1 MTSSDSELSRI
12 SKELKH
18 LSLKRQQLL
27 DRKKILCIFEELKNR
42 AEFTQTE
49 ETTSSKH
56 EIDRIDQ
63 TLKQLCEK
71 KADLQK
77 IHDNIVEA
85 KEQRDINKEVK
96 SGSVEKVVPQGPESS
111 VFYIV
116 CPPDFSA
123 PEVILDLERLPS
135 YPCKTQCP
143 ECRQFI
149 TTETFTSVSSLTWL
163 VCFMTALM
171 GCVAGCCLIPF
182 CFDKFKSTTHR
193 CPMCRSSIQTIKKL

>member
-85 KEQRDINKEVK
+85 KEQRDINK
-96 SGSVEKVVPQGPESS
+96 
-111 VFYIV
+111 
-116 CPPDFSA
+116 A